1 MKVPNWLIFG
11 FFAAACAG
19 QTRVTLEDCVRAGL
33 ESNPSLAVAEA
44 EARSAGEDVAQA
56 RASFFPS
63 LDVSGSFRRQS
74 MVPKLEIPEITL
86 PVGAGIPLSIFP
98 EGGMSLGVRDATE
111 LRLTAT
117 QPLFTGFRLIRAKR
131 MADAAASA
139 RAAEADAKRNDCVQ
153 AVEAAYGRS
162 LQARKLLDI
171 AKSGR
176 GQVGAHLVDVE
187 RFFEQGLI
195 KRDELL
201 KARVKATEADL
212 AVLQAG
218 NAVRMADAFL
228 KNAIGRPLPEGA
240 ELADVTPDAAA
251 GAAVAAD
258 LAASMELAEKGR
270 PELTASRFAK
280 RVAEEG
286 KGAGAG
292 RWVPAVA
299 AFGPLGYGKPGLNF
313 IGREWMDYWLVGAG
327 LEWNLWEWGKTRS
340 RTRQASLQA
349 SKMRETD
356 RKIRDAV
363 VLDVTQAVLRLEEAG
378 QRLALTA
385 EMEALAAE
393 GFRVAENLYQ
403 QGQSSHSEFF
413 DAQSEWDRS
422 RTLNVQAGIDLF
434 IAQSAWRK
442 AVGKNNYH

>member
-1 MKVPNWLIFG
+1 MIIRHLLLFG

-19 QTRVTLEDCVRAGL
+19 QTRVTLDDCIRAGL
-33 ESNPSLAVAEA
+33 ESNPSMAVAEA
-44 EARSAGEDVAQA
+44 EARSAGEDVTQA
-56 RASFFPS
+56 LASFFPS

-74 MVPKLEIPEITL
+74 MVPKLEFPEIVL
-86 PVGAGIPLSIFP
+86 PWSSGPPISLFP
-98 EGGMSLGVRDATE
+98 EGGMSLGVRDAAE

-153 AVEAAYGRS
+153 TVEAAYGRS

-176 GQVGAHLVDVE
+176 GQVGAHLADVE

-201 KARVKATEADL
+201 KARVKSTEADL
-212 AVLQAG
+212 VVLQAE

-228 KNAIGRPLPEGA
+228 VNAIGRPLPEAA

-251 GAAVAAD
+251 GAIVAAD
-258 LAASMELAEKGR
+258 LEASIELAEKSR
-270 PELTASRFAK
+270 PELAASRFAK
-280 RVAEEG
+280 KAADEG
-286 KGAGAG
+286 KGAAAG
-292 RWVPAVA
+292 RWFPSVA
-299 AFGPLGYGKPGLNF
+299 AFGTLGYGKPGLNF

-340 RTRQASLQA
+340 RYRQASLQA
-349 SKMRETD
+349 GKMRETE

-363 VLDVTQAVLRLEEAG
+363 ALDVTQAVFRLEEAG

-385 EMEALAAE
+385 EMEAQAGE
-393 GFRVAENLYQ
+393 GFRVAENLYK

-422 RTLNVQAGIDLF
+422 RTLHVQAGIDLF
-434 IAQSAWRK
+434 IAQSVWRR
-442 AVGKNNYH
+442 AVGRNGYK